1 MKLIHLS
8 DLHLGKRVNEFSMME
23 DQEYILEEILKITL
37 EERPEGVIIAGDVY
51 DRPVPPAEA
60 VELFDEFLFRLS
72 EQGLKVFIISGN
84 HDSPERLAFGS
95 RLISGSGVY
104 LAPVYTGRVEP
115 VVLRDE
121 YGPVKI
127 FLLPF
132 LKPVHVKRC
141 FPEEEIGSYTDAL
154 QKAVE
159 ELPLCPKERN
169 VLVTHQFV
177 AGAGRCDSEELSLGG
192 SDAVDV
198 SVFDPFDYVALG
210 HLHNPQKA
218 GKETVRYCGTP
229 LKYSFSEAAHGKSV
243 TVVELGE
250 KGSVSVRTVPLHP
263 LHDMK
268 EIRGSYEA
276 LILRDYYEGKA
287 WREDYLHIT
296 LTDEEDIP
304 DAVRKLRVIYP
315 NLMKLD
321 YDNRRTRTRSELIR
335 EAEAEKKTPLELLEE
350 FYEKQNNQAMSETQR
365 AFASELI
372 EKIWGGDGT

>member
-23 DQEYILEEILKITL
+23 DQKYILEEILKITL

-72 EQGLKVFIISGN
+72 EQRLKVFIISGN

-304 DAVRKLRVIYP
+304 DAVRKLQVIYP

-335 EAEAEKKTPLELLEE
+335 ETEAEKKTPLELLEE

-372 EKIWGGDGT
+372 EKIWGGDGI

>member
-23 DQEYILEEILKITL
+23 DQEYILEEILKIAL

-72 EQGLKVFIISGN
+72 EQRLKVFIISGN

-304 DAVRKLRVIYP
+304 DAVRKLQVIYP

-335 EAEAEKKTPLELLEE
+335 ETEAEKKTPLELLEE

-372 EKIWGGDGT
+372 EKIWGGDGI

>member
-72 EQGLKVFIISGN
+72 EQRLKVFIISGN

-304 DAVRKLRVIYP
+304 DAVRKLQVIYP

>member
-23 DQEYILEEILKITL
+23 DQKYILEEILKIAL

-72 EQGLKVFIISGN
+72 EQRLKVFIISGN

-198 SVFDPFDYVALG
+198 SAFDPFDYVALG

-276 LILRDYYEGKA
+276 LTLRDYYEGKA

-304 DAVRKLRVIYP
+304 DAVRKLQVIYP

-372 EKIWGGDGT
+372 EKIWGGDGI

>member
-72 EQGLKVFIISGN
+72 EQRLKVFIISGN

-250 KGSVSVRTVPLHP
+250 KGNVSVRTVPLHP

-304 DAVRKLRVIYP
+304 DAVRKLQVIYP

>member
-23 DQEYILEEILKITL
+23 DQKYILEEILKIAL

-72 EQGLKVFIISGN
+72 EQRLKVFIISGN

-321 YDNRRTRTRSELIR
+321 YDNRRTRMRSELIR
-335 EAEAEKKTPLELLEE
+335 ETETEKKTPLELLEE

>member
-72 EQGLKVFIISGN
+72 EQRLKVFIISGN

-304 DAVRKLRVIYP
+304 DAVRKLQVIYP

-335 EAEAEKKTPLELLEE
+335 ETEAEKKTPLELLEE

-365 AFASELI
+365 AFALELI

>member
-23 DQEYILEEILKITL
+23 DQEYILEEILKIAL

-72 EQGLKVFIISGN
+72 EQRLKVFIISGN

-304 DAVRKLRVIYP
+304 DAVRKLQVIYP

-335 EAEAEKKTPLELLEE
+335 ETEAEKKTPLELLEE

>member
-8 DLHLGKRVNEFSMME
+8 DMHLGKRVNEFSMME

-72 EQGLKVFIISGN
+72 EQRLKVFIISGN

-304 DAVRKLRVIYP
+304 DAVRKLQVIYP

-335 EAEAEKKTPLELLEE
+335 ETEAEKKTPLELLEE

>member
-37 EERPEGVIIAGDVY
+37 EKRPEGVIIAGDVY

-304 DAVRKLRVIYP
+304 DAVRKLQVIYP

-335 EAEAEKKTPLELLEE
+335 ETEAEKKTPLELLEE